1 MFKKT
6 LRSLTLCVGALIV
19 ANSFAEDSS
28 KELYIYNWNEYID
41 PQVIPDFEKE
51 TGIKGIKGLG
61 YFNISSDDT
70 LVPVE
75 VYETEN

>member
-28 KELYIYNWNEYID
+28 KELYIYNPRLLFFWL
-41 PQVIPDFEKE
+41 FE
-51 TGIKGIKGLG
+51 GL
-61 YFNISSDDT
+61 
-70 LVPVE
+70 
-75 VYETEN
+75 